1 MIIPYNQ
8 LNSETLQSLIEAFV
22 LREGTDYGE
31 SEYSLEEKVE
41 HVMNQLRDGKV
52 HITFDED
59 SKSCNI
65 TRKGC

>member
-1 MIIPYNQ
+1 MIIPYTQ
-8 LNSETLQSLIEAFV
+8 LNRETLQSLIEAFV

-52 HITFDED
+52 QITFDED

-65 TRKGC
+65 IGKT